1 MVVETL
7 YAGRSNTFSLRLLRD
22 DQPVNLLAINGYAL
36 HLSNGRVFSDMDRFV
51 EKASGVVEI
60 SVGDLLTEADV
71 GSHKAHLITYD
82 PVNTAGVRWPDFKLK
97 VRA

>member
-7 YAGRSNTFSLRLLRD
+7 YVGRNNTFSLQLLRGGEAI
-22 DQPVNLLAINGYAL
+22 NLLAVLGYSL
-36 HLSNGRVFSDMDRFV
+36 HLSNGRVFDDQDRFT
-51 EKASGVVEI
+51 EKPDGVVEV

-71 GSHKAHLITYD
+71 GSHRAYLVTTD

>member
-7 YAGRSNTFSLRLLRD
+7 YVGRNNVFSLRLVRD
-22 DQPVNLLAINGYAL
+22 GEPISLLSILGYSL
-36 HLSNGRVFSDMDRFV
+36 HLSNGRVFSDVDRFV
-51 EKASGVVEI
+51 EKPDGVVEI

-71 GSHKAHLITYD
+71 GSHRAYLVTFD

>member
-7 YAGRSNTFSLRLLRD
+7 YVGRNNVFSLRLVRD
-22 DQPVNLLAINGYAL
+22 GEPINLLAILGYSL
-36 HLSNGRVFSDMDRFV
+36 HLSNGRVFSDVDRFV
-51 EKASGVVEI
+51 EKPDGVVEI

-71 GSHKAHLITYD
+71 GSHRAYLVTFD
-82 PVNTAGVRWPDFKLK
+82 PVNAAGVRWPDFKLK

>member
-7 YAGRSNTFSLRLLRD
+7 YVGRNNTFSLQLIRGGEAIS
-22 DQPVNLLAINGYAL
+22 LLAITGYAL
-36 HLSNGRVFSDMDRFV
+36 HLSNGRVFADQDRFV
-51 EKASGVVEI
+51 EKADGVVEI

-71 GSHKAHLITYD
+71 GSHKAYLVTTD

>member
-7 YAGRSNTFSLRLLRD
+7 YVGRNNTFSLQLLRGGEAIS
-22 DQPVNLLAINGYAL
+22 LLAITGYAL
-36 HLSNGRVFSDMDRFV
+36 HLSNGRVFSDTDRFV
-51 EKASGVVEI
+51 EKANGVVEI
-60 SVGDLLTEADV
+60 SVGDLLTEADI
-71 GSHKAHLITYD
+71 GSHKAHLVTYD